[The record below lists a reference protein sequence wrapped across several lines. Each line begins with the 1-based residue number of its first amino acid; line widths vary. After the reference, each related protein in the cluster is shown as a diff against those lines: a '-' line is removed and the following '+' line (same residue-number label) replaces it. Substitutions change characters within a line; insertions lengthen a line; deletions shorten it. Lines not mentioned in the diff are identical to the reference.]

1 MMVEVDKLNCLLCK
15 CGRGIHDALG
25 AAHKGNYAAI
35 MACIAAVIEKGDA
48 GGIAYRINACFD
60 DFVVP
65 ALTDIGDTFNNLC
78 HCFFLSD
85 FVEIKIYFTLAATVF
100 SISSSLTV

>member
-1 MMVEVDKLNCLLCK
+1 
-15 CGRGIHDALG
+15 
-25 AAHKGNYAAI
+25 

-78 HCFFLSD
+78 HCFFP
-85 FVEIKIYFTLAATVF
+85 FMFC
-100 SISSSLTV
+100 